1 MTSTPCYYRTTA
13 LFSVCNI
20 ALHSSPF
27 TLVSTLLTLL
37 IDSLTPSSLSPY
49 PYPYHIS
56 PLQDS
61 IAHTTTRMQAS
72 DLLHRGLFSPTHLAA
87 MEAVKSHLMMNFDGT
102 LQPLTLRQRLLYPN
116 RQALLEAKI
125 SRVRAK
131 AKDIEEELEEMEVDD
146 DNLKDIVLL
155 RRYCTTLHCTA
166 LHYTA
171 LHLTTLHYT
180 ALHYTSLHYTIL
192 YCTALHLTT
201 LHYTTL
207 HCTTPHYTTLCC
219 TALHLTTLH
228 YTILHCT
235 TPHYTTLCCTALYC
249 TTLHYTA
256 LYCTALYCTAPS

>member
-1 MTSTPCYYRTTA
+1 MTSTPCHCCTTA

-27 TLVSTLLTLL
+27 TLVSTLLNIL
-37 IDSLTPSSLSPY
+37 IDSLTSSSLSPY

-56 PLQDS
+56 PLQGS

-155 RRYCTTLHCTA
+155 RRYYTTLCCTV
-166 LHYTA
+166 
-171 LHLTTLHYT
+171 
-180 ALHYTSLHYTIL
+180 L
-192 YCTALHLTT
+192 YCTT

-207 HCTTPHYTTLCC
+207 HCTVLYC
-219 TALHLTTLH
+219 AV
-228 YTILHCT
+228 LHCT
-235 TPHYTTLCCTALYC
+235 ELSYPAAYDTVLHFIMYC
-249 TTLHYTA
+249 YCIFDCLAIHCAASHYTA
-256 LYCTALYCTAPS
+256 HHHNTYHHTVQC

>member
-1 MTSTPCYYRTTA
+1 MTSTPCHYRTTA

-20 ALHSSPF
+20 NLHSSPF
-27 TLVSTLLTLL
+27 TLVSTLLNTL
-37 IDSLTPSSLSPY
+37 IDSFTSSSLSPY
-49 PYPYHIS
+49 PYHVP

-131 AKDIEEELEEMEVDD
+131 AKEIEEELEEMEVDD

-155 RRYCTTLHCTA
+155 RRYHTTLFYTAPRCTA
-166 LHYTA
+166 LHCTELSYPAAYGTV
-171 LHLTTLHYT
+171 LHF
-180 ALHYTSLHYTIL
+180 IMNC
-192 YCTALHLTT
+192 YC
-201 LHYTTL
+201 
-207 HCTTPHYTTLCC
+207 
-219 TALHLTTLH
+219 
-228 YTILHCT
+228 IFDN
-235 TPHYTTLCCTALYC
+235 
-249 TTLHYTA
+249 
-256 LYCTALYCTAPS
+256 S